1 MQIYILLVTFFIANC
16 AKLLER
22 YAAES
27 RNFIAGAN
35 LSAICARSAGRGG
48 AQTRQRL
55 TEVETRSLLSATG

>member
-1 MQIYILLVTFFIANC
+1 MAF

-35 LSAICARSAGRGG
+35 LSAICARGG
-48 AQTRQRL
+48 GERRQRL
-55 TEVETRSLLSATG
+55 TEVEARSFLSETG